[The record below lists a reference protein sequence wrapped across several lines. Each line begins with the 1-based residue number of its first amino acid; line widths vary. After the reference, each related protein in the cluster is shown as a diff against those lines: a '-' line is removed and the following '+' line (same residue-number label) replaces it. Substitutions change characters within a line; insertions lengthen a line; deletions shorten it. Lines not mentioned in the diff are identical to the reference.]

1 MNRCHFWNRKSIS
14 SVSERRRSPQPFSS
28 LPIEYLCVCSE
39 QHLMLQSRMTGF
51 QNQGPHHWFPGYV
64 LKTPLPCTISRT
76 TLLVFNVTCHSHW
89 TCPLITTHTHCS
101 SQTSR
106 IGFKDS
112 SVPGVLVQHRQ
123 LPKGMLIL
131 SPADTMQKT
140 DQTRG
145 CYLLE
150 TPCCSR
156 RMVKLHSVNR
166 TFIRSHLLSL
176 LLVS

>member
-106 IGFKDS
+106 IGFKEAVLLGCWCNTDS
-112 SVPGVLVQHRQ
+112 C
-123 LPKGMLIL
+123 PKGCWSWAQLI
-131 SPADTMQKT
+131 QCRR
-140 DQTRG
+140 QTKQG
-145 CYLLE
+145 AAI
-150 TPCCSR
+150 SW
-156 RMVKLHSVNR
+156 KLHAAVGGWSSSTVW
-166 TFIRSHLLSL
+166 TGHSYVLISYLSF
-176 LLVS
+176 